1 MAGPLPTA
9 SLAQSSLPPTSLTV
23 RLCSPSLSSV
33 EGREAEQCRSL
44 RASQSVQLIATKR
57 ATFGIALASPGP
69 VTFDLNGATSEGSPA
84 HAWTINWNLPPRN
97 QVVRV
102 CVSLSGP
109 LQPRLGGRFVIPVSH
124 VKARALR
131 LGSLRLHSGTPSA
144 FEGSG
149 PPAESAEHLETF
161 AGSACGTNAAF
172 EVSSVKVTS
181 ANNKQGSMKESL
193 MFQRCFRSTRR
204 GSIFPPISMSER

>member
-1 MAGPLPTA
+1 M
-9 SLAQSSLPPTSLTV
+9 
-23 RLCSPSLSSV
+23 
-33 EGREAEQCRSL
+33 
-44 RASQSVQLIATKR
+44 
-57 ATFGIALASPGP
+57 
-69 VTFDLNGATSEGSPA
+69 
-84 HAWTINWNLPPRN
+84 
-97 QVVRV
+97 
-102 CVSLSGP
+102 
-109 LQPRLGGRFVIPVSH
+109 IPVSH

-193 MFQRCFRSTRR
+193 MLQINEEGLDLPANEYVRTLN
-204 GSIFPPISMSER
+204 IIAYVSETP